1 MIAELKRRI
10 PDAVNQEALL
20 DDLLTAAGGMICAYT
35 GRGSVPDALA
45 HLQVEIAAM
54 QYKRMGMEGETAH
67 AEGSVSR
74 SCESLPEWVRAQ
86 LNPWRLA
93 RTVG

>member
-20 DDLLTAAGGMICAYT
+20 DDLLTAAGGRICAYT

-54 QYKRMGMEGETAH
+54 QYNRMGMEGETAH

-74 SCESLPEWVRAQ
+74 SCDGLPEWVRAP

>member
-20 DDLLTAAGGMICAYT
+20 EDLLTAAGGMICAYT

-45 HLQVEIAAM
+45 YLQVEIAAM
-54 QYKRMGMEGETAH
+54 QYNRMGMEGESTH
-67 AEGSVSR
+67 EEGALHR
-74 SCESLPEWVRAQ
+74 RADSLPEYLKRQ
-86 LNPWRLA
+86 LNPYRLA
-93 RTVG
+93 RTVV

>member
-20 DDLLTAAGGMICAYT
+20 EDLLTAAGGMICAYT

-54 QYKRMGMEGETAH
+54 QYNRMGMEGETAH
-67 AEGSVSR
+67 AEGSVRRRCERLSEWIR
-74 SCESLPEWVRAQ
+74 SQ